1 MSDYEFY
8 SKDDEIEYK
17 KNELKKNYV
26 IAGSMIIIAGV
37 LGVALPVGLVSCIN
51 SATYINWGTLKES
64 SIVATRDDKM
74 INYHI
79 ISNNENNKY
88 HDIINNYDINPDTIV
103 YTVDTASYLVNID
116 GVKNR
121 YSKGELKEILKQF
134 SMNQEYTVSDETV
147 KVLVKEK

>member
-37 LGVALPVGLVSCIN
+37 SGVALPVGLVSCIN

-74 INYHI
+74 INSHI

>member
-17 KNELKKNYV
+17 KNELKKDYV
-26 IAGSMIIIAGV
+26 IAGGMITIAGV

-64 SIVATRDDKM
+64 SIVATRDVKM

-79 ISNNENNKY
+79 ISNNEKNKY